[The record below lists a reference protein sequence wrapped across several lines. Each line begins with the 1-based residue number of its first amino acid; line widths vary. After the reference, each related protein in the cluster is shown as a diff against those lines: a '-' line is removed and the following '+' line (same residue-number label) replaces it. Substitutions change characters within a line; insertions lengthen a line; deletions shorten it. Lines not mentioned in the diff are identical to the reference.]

1 MNENSGSMEQ
11 AGQRWPRGIRDVHLL
26 KGERVVGLLDG
37 SSGLVEVPT
46 LHGPLLALTD
56 KRVISLIEAEDRRE
70 THVATIEKVQGVSTR
85 AYQRP
90 QKPLIQG
97 IVLILAGILVY
108 LLVGTFSTGIPVNA
122 GITIGALL
130 GGAIALLGLI
140 YIARYLLW
148 MKGGELIFQTGG
160 LELTFLY
167 NSEKA
172 ALAIQQ
178 LLPRFFQLQSGTE
191 VLPLYPHAVAGWPPL
206 LRMAPPPAPPI
217 PEETPAPAA
226 QPVSP
231 PKPAPA
237 RKVRLRRWIYAR
249 RVSSRSLP
257 RSCHDPAR
265 PSRLRRL
272 ATLRHRDDSALRG
285 RRLDSRR
292 LLRLH
297 PQQANGHDGYR
308 VNDLRLTQKRQAKQT
323 TK

>member
-1 MNENSGSMEQ
+1 M
-11 AGQRWPRGIRDVHLL
+11 RLL
-26 KGERVVGLLDG
+26 RGERVVGLLDG

-46 LHGPLLALTD
+46 LYGPLLALTD
-56 KRVISLIEAEDRRE
+56 RRVISLIEAEDRRE
-70 THVATIEKVQGVSTR
+70 THVASIEKVQGVSTR

-97 IVLILAGILVY
+97 VVLILAGILVY

-130 GGAIALLGLI
+130 GGAVALLGLI
-140 YIARYLLW
+140 YIARFLLW

-167 NSEKA
+167 NSERA

-178 LLPRFFQLQSGTE
+178 LLPRFFQLQSGME

-206 LRMAPPPAPPI
+206 LRMTPTPAPPT
-217 PEETPAPAA
+217 PEETPSVLPVPPAR
-226 QPVSP
+226 P
-231 PKPAPA
+231 PPA
-237 RKVRLRRWIYAR
+237 RKKRLRRWVYAR

-257 RSCHDPAR
+257 KACHDPAR

-272 ATLRHRDDSALRG
+272 AVLRHRNESPLRN

-292 LLRLH
+292 LLRLR
-297 PQQANGHDGYR
+297 PQQANGHNGHHLNGQR
-308 VNDLRLTQKRQAKQT
+308 TTHRQSAKQT
-323 TK
+323 AE

>member
-1 MNENSGSMEQ
+1 MNENSGSMAQ
-11 AGQRWPRGIRDVHLL
+11 SNQRWPRGIREVRLL
-26 KGERVVGLLDG
+26 RGERVVGLLDG

-46 LHGPLLALTD
+46 QHGPLLALTE

-97 IVLILAGILVY
+97 VVLILAGILVY

-167 NSEKA
+167 NSEEA

-206 LRMAPPPAPPI
+206 LRMAPPPPPPS
-217 PEETPAPAA
+217 PEETPTV
-226 QPVSP
+226 QPVP
-231 PKPAPA
+231 PPRPPPAP
-237 RKVRLRRWIYAR
+237 KKRLRRWIYAR
-249 RVSSRSLP
+249 RVSSSALP
-257 RSCHDPAR
+257 KTCRDPAR

-285 RRLDSRR
+285 RRLNSRR

-308 VNDLRLTQKRQAKQT
+308 LNGLRLTQRRQAKQT

>member
-1 MNENSGSMEQ
+1 MNENSGSM
-11 AGQRWPRGIRDVHLL
+11 ARGNQRWPRGIREVHLL

-70 THVATIEKVQGVSTR
+70 THVASIEKVQGVSTR

-90 QKPLIQG
+90 TKPLIQG
-97 IVLILAGILVY
+97 VVLILAGILVY

-172 ALAIQQ
+172 AFAIQQ
-178 LLPRFFQLQSGTE
+178 LLPRFFQLQSGVE

-206 LRMAPPPAPPI
+206 LRMPAPPAPQETPAVQPAPPPR
-217 PEETPAPAA
+217 
-226 QPVSP
+226 
-231 PKPAPA
+231 PAPA
-237 RKVRLRRWIYAR
+237 RKKRLRRWIYAR
-249 RVSSRSLP
+249 RVSSSALP
-257 RSCHDPAR
+257 KVCHDPTR

-272 ATLRHRDDSALRG
+272 ATLRHRDDSALRN

-297 PQQANGHDGYR
+297 PQPTNGNNGVGFTR
-308 VNDLRLTQKRQAKQT
+308 RRSEKQT
-323 TK
+323 TA